1 MKPASIE
8 CGASIVPGVTND
20 MILRDPSQSAARAV
34 IGDVF
39 RIRNPYNFR
48 SDIDGAN
55 MPQVSKGGLLDLL
68 LTVQDW
74 GLMPASNPLD
84 LGFVTLR
91 FDRKL
96 NYPDRTA

>member
-1 MKPASIE
+1 
-8 CGASIVPGVTND
+8 
-20 MILRDPSQSAARAV
+20 MILRDPSQSAARAA

-39 RIRNPYNFR
+39 RIRNPYTFR